1 MNFPDIIILSFPK
14 VSGTHFNFTEPQKN
28 WLIHVQPVHQ
38 DLQLSS
44 ADLLS
49 SPAHP
54 VAQGYCVPAAPA
66 FAEVGKAGQPMPQ
79 VVGLNGSPAPQH
91 MNHFFLSQ
99 SCATDKLADSTLF
112 PVMEAVNKV
121 LNCVNPITNTW
132 ATPLA
137 AIHPAGL
144 KPLATTSC
152 P

>member
-1 MNFPDIIILSFPK
+1 MSSPNIILSFPK
-14 VSGTHFNFTEPQKN
+14 VSRTHFNFIEPQKN
-28 WLIHVQPVHQ
+28 WLIHVQPVYQ
-38 DLQLSS
+38 DLQLFS

-79 VVGLNGSPAPQH
+79 VVGLNGSPALQH
-91 MNHFFLSQ
+91 MTHFFLSQ
-99 SCATDKLADSTLF
+99 SGATDKLADSTLL

-132 ATPLA
+132 TTPLA
-137 AIHPAGL
+137 AIRPAAL